1 MGEPRPTP
9 QHVGALAKL
18 ANVGRM
24 GAEGAEQFNI
34 HEAKT
39 QLSRII
45 ERVEKG
51 EHVVISRA
59 GVPVAKVVP
68 IPSRANRRGRGSLA
82 GQIELADDWDSPEV
96 NAGIAA
102 EFGLGR

>member
-1 MGEPRPTP
+1 M
-9 QHVGALAKL
+9 QA
-18 ANVGRM
+18 M
-24 GAEGAEQFNI
+24 GADAAKQFNI

-51 EHVVISRA
+51 EQIIISRA

-68 IPSRANRRGRGSLA
+68 LPKRANRRGRGSLA
-82 GQIELADDWDSPEV
+82 GQIEMLRSRPISDWGRDHRQPTAPRHPCRAV
-96 NAGIAA
+96 VAG
-102 EFGLGR
+102 R

>member
-1 MGEPRPTP
+1 
-9 QHVGALAKL
+9 
-18 ANVGRM
+18 M
-24 GAEGAEQFNI
+24 GAQGAEQFNI

-51 EHVVISRA
+51 EQVVISRA

-68 IPSRANRRGRGSLA
+68 FPAQANRRGRGSLA
-82 GQIELADDWDSPEV
+82 GQIQLADDWDSPEV
-96 NAGIAA
+96 NEEIAA
-102 EFGLGR
+102 DFGLNQ

>member
-1 MGEPRPTP
+1 MGTD
-9 QHVGALAKL
+9 
-18 ANVGRM
+18 
-24 GAEGAEQFNI
+24 GAEQFNI

-51 EHVVISRA
+51 EQVVISRA

-68 IPSRANRRGRGSLA
+68 FPAKASRSARGSLA
-82 GQIELADDWDSPEV
+82 GQIVLSEDWDSPEV
-96 NAGIAA
+96 NAEIARD
-102 EFGLGR
+102 FGLGQ